1 MKRLI
6 LGIGIAIAFGTNL
19 YSETIE
25 LTLKE
30 ALILALKNN
39 RNIKIE
45 EFNVEKSEGE
55 ITKQKGIFDPL
66 LRLESYYTDAEIP
79 TASTFIESGS
89 INEEEFNISSGIEGR
104 LPTGTFYNIA
114 EFSATRSETDSP
126 IENLSPNWFT
136 TLKFS
141 IGQDLL
147 RDFGLGVNLTGV
159 INAKRSGEISINELI
174 RVINDTFLS
183 VEVDYWTL
191 VATIE
196 NLELQQTALEVA
208 KDLQRR
214 NEIQVE
220 VGVLPLIAVTQA
232 KSEVAARKVDV
243 LSAENLV
250 DEISD
255 RLKNKLL
262 LPLVQNIVP
271 VDTPEKEFKSF
282 DENSVLK
289 QSLSNRP
296 EVKQAQLNIDN
307 TESTKKFYSNQ
318 RLPRLSVQGVL
329 EFQGLSGEENENQLT
344 FGNNNLDDGISQ
356 RFSDFSDSFDQISDG
371 DFINW
376 SIVGVF
382 SYPIFNWEAR
392 GEYVKAKADYNRSI
406 VEYDKIIDDVNLE
419 VRSAL
424 REIENSQER
433 IQAAEVSVE
442 LRKQV
447 VINEEVRLNVGIGT
461 TRELLEAQRDL
472 VDARVSQIRAIADY
486 NIALA
491 SLDRARGTIIRN
503 KGIIIE

>member
-1 MKRLI
+1 
-6 LGIGIAIAFGTNL
+6 
-19 YSETIE
+19 
-25 LTLKE
+25 
-30 ALILALKNN
+30 
-39 RNIKIE
+39 
-45 EFNVEKSEGE
+45 
-55 ITKQKGIFDPL
+55 
-66 LRLESYYTDAEIP
+66 
-79 TASTFIESGS
+79 
-89 INEEEFNISSGIEGR
+89 
-104 LPTGTFYNIA
+104 
-114 EFSATRSETDSP
+114 
-126 IENLSPNWFT
+126 
-136 TLKFS
+136 
-141 IGQDLL
+141 LL

-307 TESTKKFYSNQ
+307 KESTKKFYSNQ

-491 SLDRARGTIIRN
+491 RLDRARGTIIRN